1 MTPSIEFK
9 GVSKFFGNI
18 IALKDISFKV
28 FKGEITALLGDNG
41 AGKSTLI
48 KLLSGVH
55 IPSEGEILLNGKVVN
70 FKSPRQ
76 AVTAGIGTVYQD
88 LALQS
93 LMSVTRNFFL
103 GREIT
108 KGIFLDMS
116 LMNDITRKEMAKLG
130 IDVADPTQPI
140 GTMSG
145 GQRQMLAMA
154 KALILDAKVLLLDEP
169 TAGLSPKYRLEI
181 FDTIQRINKS
191 GLPILMVE
199 QNAKQAL
206 QISHR
211 GYVLVDGSNRYTGT
225 GAELSA
231 DPEVARMFLGSRG

>member
-1 MTPSIEFK
+1 MIPSIEFR

-55 IPSEGEILLNGKVVN
+55 IPSEGEILLSGEPVN

-76 AVTAGIGTVYQD
+76 AVSAGIGTVYQD
-88 LALQS
+88 LALQP

-108 KGIFLDMS
+108 KGLFLNMP
-116 LMNDITRKEMAKLG
+116 LMNTITKREMAKLG

-145 GQRQMLAMA
+145 GQRQTLAIA
-154 KALILDAKVLLLDEP
+154 RAIYFGANVLILDEP
-169 TAGLSPKYRLEI
+169 TS
-181 FDTIQRINKS
+181 
-191 GLPILMVE
+191 
-199 QNAKQAL
+199 AL
-206 QISHR
+206 
-211 GYVLVDGSNRYTGT
+211 
-225 GAELSA
+225 
-231 DPEVARMFLGSRG
+231 

>member
-130 IDVADPTQPI
+130 IDVADPT
-140 GTMSG
+140 
-145 GQRQMLAMA
+145 
-154 KALILDAKVLLLDEP
+154 
-169 TAGLSPKYRLEI
+169 
-181 FDTIQRINKS
+181 
-191 GLPILMVE
+191 LP
-199 QNAKQAL
+199 
-206 QISHR
+206 
-211 GYVLVDGSNRYTGT
+211 
-225 GAELSA
+225 
-231 DPEVARMFLGSRG
+231 

>member
-116 LMNDITRKEMAKLG
+116 LMNDITRKEMAE
-130 IDVADPTQPI
+130 T
-140 GTMSG
+140 
-145 GQRQMLAMA
+145 
-154 KALILDAKVLLLDEP
+154 
-169 TAGLSPKYRLEI
+169 
-181 FDTIQRINKS
+181 
-191 GLPILMVE
+191 
-199 QNAKQAL
+199 
-206 QISHR
+206 
-211 GYVLVDGSNRYTGT
+211 GY
-225 GAELSA
+225 
-231 DPEVARMFLGSRG
+231 

>member
-1 MTPSIEFK
+1 MIPSIEFK

-55 IPSEGEILLNGKVVN
+55 IPSEGEILLSGEPVN

-76 AVTAGIGTVYQD
+76 AVSAGIGTVYQD
-88 LALQS
+88 LALQP

-108 KGIFLDMS
+108 KGLFLNMPLMNRLSIPELFLDHLNKIEKM
-116 LMNDITRKEMAKLG
+116 LKNQIWAPHFGRTLG
-130 IDVADPTQPI
+130 PSELFEQHFPIPNHKSEVTVTFSDV
-140 GTMSG
+140 
-145 GQRQMLAMA
+145 
-154 KALILDAKVLLLDEP
+154 
-169 TAGLSPKYRLEI
+169 
-181 FDTIQRINKS
+181 
-191 GLPILMVE
+191 
-199 QNAKQAL
+199 
-206 QISHR
+206 
-211 GYVLVDGSNRYTGT
+211 
-225 GAELSA
+225 
-231 DPEVARMFLGSRG
+231 